1 MNILF
6 EPLIKI
12 ELKNYKFNIYLV
24 NIRKTNAFDKQ
35 IFQCLS
41 EPKASLRKKKV
52 SLNVLK
58 QFKASKGV
66 KRTLLFN

>member
-35 IFQCLS
+35 VFQCLS
-41 EPKASLRKKKV
+41 EPKASLRKKKLV
-52 SLNVLK
+52 
-58 QFKASKGV
+58 
-66 KRTLLFN
+66 